1 MKLEA
6 SNRLRATTKLEC
18 GCLAAS
24 CVHAKLTKKQEQ
36 LDING
41 DGEIS
46 ADDLRR
52 LRKGEKPKK

>member
-6 SNRLRATTKLEC
+6 ASRLKATTKLEC

-24 CVHAKLTKKQEQ
+24 CVHAKLTKKQKQ
-36 LDING
+36 LDVNG

-46 ADDLRR
+46 SDDLRR
-52 LRKGEKPKK
+52 LRKGEKPKN

>member
-6 SNRLRATTKLEC
+6 SIRLKATTKLEC